1 MSVNTKVQGTRKE
14 NTMPV
19 ISYKVTD
26 SEAKEVADDICNVQ
40 NYPLT
45 VEEYECQEDIR
56 ADVEVE

>member
-1 MSVNTKVQGTRKE
+1 VNTKVLGTRKE

-26 SEAKEVADDICNVQ
+26 SEAKAADDICNVQ

>member
-1 MSVNTKVQGTRKE
+1 
-14 NTMPV
+14 MPV

-26 SEAKEVADDICNVQ
+26 SEAVADDICNVQ

-45 VEEYECQEDIR
+45 VEEYECQEEDIR

>member
-1 MSVNTKVQGTRKE
+1 MYPVNTKVLGTRKE

-26 SEAKEVADDICNVQ
+26 SEAVADDICNVQ

>member
-1 MSVNTKVQGTRKE
+1 MSVNTKVLGTRKE

-26 SEAKEVADDICNVQ
+26 SEAKAADDICNVQ